1 MRKLTDGALR
11 ARDVLARENAVLP
24 AECGRVAAR
33 DIEKIL
39 SEYFVLSGG
48 VSFKAERKGRIVI
61 TIVAEAEEAKPF
73 GIV

>member
-11 ARDVLARENAVLP
+11 ARDVHARENAVLP
-24 AECGRVAAR
+24 AECGREAAR
-33 DIEKIL
+33 EIEKIL

-61 TIVAEAEEAKPF
+61 TIVAEADEAKPF